1 MAADDPA
8 EKRFLA
14 PASQDHDALI
24 SALEADGVHCQR
36 ISRLAEVVTGTHQA
50 VPQVLLLDPGLLAGA
65 DAVLETLSSFL
76 RDSGVVIALN
86 TRGQESVYEAI
97 PAELIWAYEPQT
109 YDPRHIR
116 RTIASA
122 YLYLNSRLETAR
134 VISELDAYSRKLQE
148 LNRIG
153 VALSTER
160 DHDALLDLI
169 LRKCR
174 EVTLA
179 DAGSLYLVEDTPHK
193 EKILRFKLSQND
205 SFNLSYKEFTMPI
218 SRGSIA
224 GYVALSGISLNLS
237 DVYHLPPGAAYRFD
251 RNWDQKTGYRTKSML
266 VVPMKNRNNEI
277 IGIVQLINRKKQW
290 ETILLDEKVCD
301 QQVVPFDS
309 WSEELVNSLASQAAV
324 ALENNILY
332 KNIQNLFEGFVKA
345 SVTAIESRDPTTSG
359 HSSRVAALTVGLA
372 EVVDKLDNGR
382 FKDVIFSREQIK
394 EIRYASLLHDFGKVG
409 VREEVLVKAKK
420 LYPWH
425 QDLVD
430 SRFEYIRKALEADH
444 AQKQLDYVLEHG
456 REDFLAQHEHFK
468 GEYEKQIEEIDR
480 FIKVILEANEPTVL
494 EDGNFAT
501 LLEIAQR
508 TFVDTQG
515 GSRNL
520 LTPEEVGYLSIRRG
534 SLDAKER
541 LEIESHVTHTYRFL
555 SQIPWTTELQGV
567 PAIAY
572 AHHEKLNGSG
582 YPNRL
587 QAKEIPIQSKMMT
600 IADIYDA
607 LTASDRPYKKAVPL
621 DKALKILE
629 YEAKDGNIDTE
640 LLGIFV
646 EAKIFDL
653 TKEGGPAVAGSP
665 RSILSSAG

>member
-1 MAADDPA
+1 MDDLA
-8 EKRFLA
+8 EKRLI
-14 PASQDHDALI
+14 ASTSPRHDALI
-24 SALEADGVHCQR
+24 ASLEVEGVRCE
-36 ISRLAEVVTGTHQA
+36 RLDSLEGTRAHSSG
-50 VPQVLLLDPGLLAGA
+50 PQILLLD
-65 DAVLETLSSFL
+65 DTLVSENLSVEALSNFL
-76 RDSGVVIALN
+76 RDSGVLIALHSP
-86 TRGQESVYEAI
+86 GQESLFDAL
-97 PAELIWAYEPQT
+97 PSELIWAYVAEP
-109 YDPRHIR
+109 YDLRHIR
-116 RTIASA
+116 RTMSSA

-174 EVTLA
+174 EVTQA

-266 VVPMKNRNNEI
+266 VVPMKNRNNET
-277 IGIVQLINRKKQW
+277 IGIVQLINRKKFW
-290 ETILLDEKVCD
+290 EAILVDEPTVD
-301 QQVVPFDS
+301 EQVLPFDS

-332 KNIQNLFEGFVKA
+332 KNIQSLFEGFVKA

-359 HSSRVAALTVGLA
+359 HSSRVAALTVGMA
-372 EVVDKLDNGR
+372 EVVDRIDNGR
-382 FKDVIFSREQIK
+382 FRDVTFTREQLK

-425 QDLVD
+425 LDLVKL
-430 SRFEYIRKALEADH
+430 RFDFIKKSLDADH
-444 AQKQLDYVLEHG
+444 ASKQLDFILEKG
-456 REDFLAQHEHFK
+456 RDEFLGQMESFK
-468 GEYEKQIEEIDR
+468 GDYEKQMEEVDK
-480 FIKVILEANEPTVL
+480 FLKVISEANEPTVL

-508 TFVDTQG
+508 TFQDYVGQTK
-515 GSRNL
+515 NL
-520 LTPEEVGYLSIRRG
+520 LTPEEVGFLSIRRG

-555 SQIPWTTELQGV
+555 SQIPWTTELQGI

-587 QAKEIPIQSKMMT
+587 QAKEIPVQSKMMT

-629 YEAKDGNIDTE
+629 YEAKDGNIDAE
-640 LLGIFV
+640 LLQVFID
-646 EAKIFDL
+646 AKIFDV
-653 TKEGGPAVAGSP
+653 TREDSAQPTM
-665 RSILSSAG
+665 RSTPISAS

>member
-1 MAADDPA
+1 MDHPA
-8 EKRFLA
+8 EKRFLVSSA
-14 PASQDHDALI
+14 ADHDALCE
-24 SALEADGVHCQR
+24 ALEADGVTCER
-36 ISRLAEVVTGTHQA
+36 IAALSQA
-50 VPQVLLLDPGLLAGA
+50 VSSAPLSIPQILLLDPPLLATGGSL
-65 DAVLETLSSFL
+65 LETLSTFL
-76 RDSGVVIALN
+76 RDSGVLIALQPP
-86 TRGQESVYEAI
+86 GQEWVYEDI
-97 PAELIWAYEPQT
+97 PAELIWAYEPQP
-109 YDPRHIR
+109 YDLRHTR

-122 YLYLNSRLETAR
+122 YLYLNSRLETVR

-174 EVTLA
+174 EVTQA

-193 EKILRFKLSQND
+193 EKILRFKLSQNE

-266 VVPMKNRNNEI
+266 VVPMKNRNNET

-290 ETILLDEKVCD
+290 ESILLDAQVVED
-301 QQVVPFDS
+301 QVVPFDS

-372 EVVDKLDNGR
+372 EVVDRIDNGR
-382 FKDVIFSREQIK
+382 FKDVKFTREQIK
-394 EIRYASLLHDFGKVG
+394 EVRYASLLHDFGKVG

-425 QDLVD
+425 SDLVK
-430 SRFEYIRKALEADH
+430 SRFEYLRKALEAEH
-444 AQKQLDYVLEHG
+444 SAKQLDYILEHG
-456 REDFLAQHEHFK
+456 REEFLAQHHLFK
-468 GEYEKQIEEIDR
+468 GDYEKQVEEIDR
-480 FIKVILEANEPTVL
+480 FIKVVLEANEPTVL

-508 TFVDTQG
+508 TFLDIAGTP
-515 GSRNL
+515 RNL

-629 YEAKDGNIDTE
+629 FESKDGNIDSD
-640 LLGIFV
+640 LLQIFV
-646 EAKIFDL
+646 DAKIYEF
-653 TKEGGPAVAGSP
+653 TMEGATGNSGPLK
-665 RSILSSAG
+665 SILSSAG

>member
-1 MAADDPA
+1 MDDPA

-14 PASQDHDALI
+14 STGLEHDELVAALTT
-24 SALEADGVHCQR
+24 EGVHCER
-36 ISRLAEVVTGTHQA
+36 IGHLAEALESRARGI
-50 VPQVLLLDPGLLAGA
+50 PRILLLDPGLVAGA
-65 DAVLETLSSFL
+65 DNVVETLSSFL
-76 RDSGVVIALN
+76 RDSGVLIALHPA
-86 TRGQESVYEAI
+86 GQEWVYDGI
-97 PAELIWAYEPQT
+97 PGELIWAYETQP
-109 YDPRHIR
+109 YNLRNLK

-174 EVTLA
+174 EVTQA

-266 VVPMKNRNNEI
+266 VVPMKNRSNET
-277 IGIVQLINRKKQW
+277 IGIVQLINRKKNW
-290 ETILLDEKVCD
+290 EAILLDEKVVED
-301 QQVVPFDS
+301 QVVPFDS

-372 EVVDKLDNGR
+372 EVVDRLDTGR
-382 FKDVIFSREQIK
+382 FKDVSFTREQIK

-425 QDLVD
+425 LDLVK
-430 SRFEYIRKALEADH
+430 SRFEYLRKAIEAEST
-444 AQKQLDYVLEHG
+444 AKQLDYILEHG
-456 REDFLAQHEHFK
+456 REEFLAQHELFK
-468 GEYEKQIEEIDR
+468 AEYERQLEEIDR
-480 FIKVILEANEPTVL
+480 FLKVILEANEPTVL

-508 TFVDTQG
+508 TYQGAYGDT
-515 GSRNL
+515 RNL

-555 SQIPWTTELQGV
+555 SQIPWTPELQGV

-587 QAKEIPIQSKMMT
+587 QSKEIPIQSKMMT

-629 YEAKDGNIDTE
+629 YEAKDGNIDAD
-640 LLGIFV
+640 LLQIFV
-646 EAKIFDL
+646 DAKIYEITRD
-653 TKEGGPAVAGSP
+653 GQQAQGSP
-665 RSILSSAG
+665 RSILSSAT

>member
-1 MAADDPA
+1 MDDPA

-14 PASQDHDALI
+14 SASPDHDELVAALAAEGI
-24 SALEADGVHCQR
+24 RCER
-36 ISRLAEVVTGTHQA
+36 ISDLFEALGPVHQG
-50 VPQVLLLDPGLLAGA
+50 VPQILLLDPGLVARA
-65 DAVLETLSSFL
+65 DNLLETLSSFL
-76 RDSGVVIALN
+76 RDSGVLIALHPP
-86 TRGQESVYEAI
+86 GQEWVYEDV
-97 PAELIWAYEPQT
+97 PAELIWAFESQP
-109 YDPRHIR
+109 YDLRNIK
-116 RTIASA
+116 RTVSSA

-266 VVPMKNRNNEI
+266 VVPMKNRSNET
-277 IGIVQLINRKKQW
+277 IGIVQLINRKKNW
-290 ETILLDEKVCD
+290 ESILLDEKVVD
-301 QQVVPFDS
+301 DQVVPFDS

-372 EVVDKLDNGR
+372 EVVDRLDHGR
-382 FKDVIFSREQIK
+382 FKDVSFTREQLK
-394 EIRYASLLHDFGKVG
+394 EVRYASLLHDFGKVG

-425 QDLVD
+425 LDLVKG
-430 SRFEYIRKALEADH
+430 RFEYLRKAIEAD
-444 AQKQLDYVLEHG
+444 QTSKQLDYIIEHG
-456 REDFLAQHEHFK
+456 REDFLAKHDLFKAEHEI
-468 GEYEKQIEEIDR
+468 QIEEIDR
-480 FIKVILEANEPTVL
+480 FLKVVLEANEPTVL

-508 TFVDTQG
+508 TFSGAYGD
-515 GSRNL
+515 SRNL

-587 QAKEIPIQSKMMT
+587 QAKEIPIQSKIMT

-629 YEAKDGNIDTE
+629 YEAKDGNIDND
-640 LLGIFV
+640 LLQIFV
-646 EAKIFDL
+646 EAKIFDI
-653 TKEGGPAVAGSP
+653 TKDGQQAQGGPSK
-665 RSILSSAG
+665 SILSSAG